1 MIKREADEAALVKRA
16 TEGDSQA
23 CTSLVSNYRNAVL
36 TYINTIIPNSEDAE
50 DVCQECFQKCFRY
63 LPTYDVRYAFSTWL
77 YTIAQ
82 NTAFDFIRKKRIPSA
97 PLNDLQRDDNSRSIS
112 STVPSPEESMI
123 NAQAIENLI
132 KSIQNLP
139 HIYRKIAEL
148 RFIQEYPLEE
158 ISKELKIP
166 LSTVKTRV
174 SRSKKILND
183 IWKN

>member
-1 MIKREADEAALVKRA
+1 MRKREADEATIIKRA
-16 TEGDSQA
+16 AEGDQQA
-23 CTSLVSNYRNAVL
+23 FTSLVSSYRSAVL
-36 TYINTIIPNSEDAE
+36 IYISTIIPNNEDAE

-63 LPTYDVRYAFSTWL
+63 LPSYDVRYAFSTWL

-82 NTAFDFIRKKRIPSA
+82 NTAFDFIRKRRIPSA
-97 PLNDLQRDDNSRSIS
+97 QMSDIQREESSSGIS

-139 HIYRKIAEL
+139 LIYRKIAEL

-158 ISKELKIP
+158 ISKELNLP